1 MGPLLGE
8 TSLDSIN
15 NYNDNTLIIINKVTK
30 KVKQEPGL
38 VIDSDDINSSKTN
51 DYSK

>member
-1 MGPLLGE
+1 MFIL
-8 TSLDSIN
+8 IFFK
-15 NYNDNTLIIINKVTK
+15 YIIINKVTK

-38 VIDSDDINSSKTN
+38 VIANGDINSSKTN